1 VEGDFATASD
11 GTRLWYRVDGSGVP
25 LVLCH
30 GGPGLWDNLG
40 ALAVP
45 LSAAATAQVVRWEQR
60 GCGRSEP
67 CGPYTTEQC
76 IADLEDLRAA
86 LGYEQW
92 IVGGHSWGATLA
104 LHYALAHPDRC
115 FGLLYVAG
123 VGLGRAWN
131 AAYHEEADRRLSD
144 VQRRRRDDLSRLD
157 RTAAEERDYRA
168 LSWAPDF
175 ADRSAA
181 AALASTEA
189 SAAWTTN
196 YECNRLLNAETK
208 TWDEQT
214 LVERCRHLSLSA
226 LVVHGECDPRPL
238 SATDSLVAAL
248 PSAERYVVQ
257 DAGHRPW
264 VEAPDAVVSRIA
276 EFVEFVDRRCRAC

>member
-1 VEGDFATASD
+1 VEGCFANASD
-11 GTRLWYRVDGSGVP
+11 GARLWYRVDGSGVP

-40 ALAVP
+40 PLTGRLTAAV
-45 LSAAATAQVVRWEQR
+45 TAQVVRWEQR

-67 CGPYTTEQC
+67 RGPYTTDQC

-86 LGYEQW
+86 LGYERW

-115 FGLLYVAG
+115 LGLLYVAG

-144 VQRRRRDDLSRLD
+144 VEHRRRDDLGQRE
-157 RTAAEERDYRA
+157 RTAAEEREYRV
-168 LSWAPDF
+168 LCWAPDF

-181 AALASTEA
+181 RALASTEA
-189 SAAWTTN
+189 SAQWTTN
-196 YECNRLLNAETK
+196 YDCNRLLNAETK
-208 TWDEQT
+208 TWDEQV
-214 LVERCRHLSLSA
+214 LIERCRHLPLPA

-248 PSAERYVVQ
+248 PSSERYVVA

-264 VEAPDAVVSRIA
+264 VEAPDAVVGRIA
-276 EFVEFVDRRCRAC
+276 EFVERVAVQ